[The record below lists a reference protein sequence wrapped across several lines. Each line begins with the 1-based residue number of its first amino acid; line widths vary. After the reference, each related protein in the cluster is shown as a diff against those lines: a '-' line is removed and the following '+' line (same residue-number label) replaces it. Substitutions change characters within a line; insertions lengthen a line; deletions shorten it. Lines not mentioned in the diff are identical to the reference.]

1 MRVGVIWEELI
12 IMVAL
17 PNECFYKRGYSLVIS
32 ASLSFHCEPFTHYQL
47 LFIHRVFLSVCASE
61 RLLSSWLMIEIRVM
75 VVRLTGQTYLLPLL
89 SMILRRQFDVLEPA
103 ACWVSKYVL
112 LSWSGGQYRSSEWL
126 ALIVV
131 MADEKQSLLGTSS
144 ASPSYTPIY
153 QEKTQTKSF
162 VRRWFIFTHPHNT
175 HMHSLVTHT
184 YRSHTLPTHVRSSH
198 TPSYTTHTPPS
209 HKLSWKLEYLDLYI
223 HCVFIQK

>member
-1 MRVGVIWEELI
+1 MNGSPIDTHQIVTLCVTRLLSNHNLVCTLGSPTDRVYKSHAENTRTMRVGVIWEELI

-61 RLLSSWLMIEIRVM
+61 RLLNSWLMIEIRVM

-103 ACWVSKYVL
+103 AC
-112 LSWSGGQYRSSEWL
+112 
-126 ALIVV
+126 
-131 MADEKQSLLGTSS
+131 
-144 ASPSYTPIY
+144 
-153 QEKTQTKSF
+153 
-162 VRRWFIFTHPHNT
+162 
-175 HMHSLVTHT
+175 
-184 YRSHTLPTHVRSSH
+184 
-198 TPSYTTHTPPS
+198 
-209 HKLSWKLEYLDLYI
+209 
-223 HCVFIQK
+223 